1 MHIVITGGAGFIGH
15 HAVWR
20 ALERGWQVS
29 VLDNFYTGK
38 LENLTLP
45 SGNIPAGLK
54 VYECDIAAGQIGRAS
69 CRERV

>member
-45 SGNIPAGLK
+45 SGNIPAAISK
-54 VYECDIAAGQIGRAS
+54 
-69 CRERV
+69 